1 MMRLNMF
8 KRMLTMLLPVLLV
21 LAMLPVAAFAAEA
34 DNKVEV
40 RLKAGSKTVK
50 INGKATTVEA
60 PFVSNGTT
68 MVPLKVIT
76 NAFGA
81 GLKLENGNVITLTY
95 NDRKIVLT
103 FGSKTVKVNGAA
115 KAVAVAPVAVKGS
128 TMVPLRVIVEAFGAK
143 ITADNATKETII
155 IGVRAQSSGTGGTSI
170 DSEFGKTKIGDSYH
184 GWSLNYPAGLIQVD
198 QSDNGEFITWA
209 DTADDS
215 KVAAQVNVITER
227 VGDDKLSVEEQR
239 ELMISYYD
247 QDEITVDK
255 RTITVGGLTFEKVI
269 SYAKQTKMNYE
280 YRGIQKGDKYY
291 IVIVGAKG
299 ANKSVLTSYDTFL
312 NSFTPSFNTADK
324 SLKDVTKVKD
334 GVITFKDE
342 DYGLTVKLPTDWNKD
357 YESTTPSFQN
367 DKELFFFS
375 LTSLTAGVTMDN
387 WAQKREARIREDFVN
402 SSVRNFVTTPV
413 TLIDGKAVALSYE
426 LSLGEDAWFTYN
438 EIALF
443 SGNYRYS
450 LVYMYPTANSAKS
463 KLTYNQVLA
472 SVDIDTA
479 LIEKTFGNVEESY
492 DLADRSTK
500 TTKRSSTYGYS
511 IELPTYWYGIQKNF
525 NEDDVLYTFSAG
537 SLNIFESDTAAAT
550 VVNSL
555 LQYVNSAEGSAQGS
569 TTKQSNTV
577 TINGK
582 TAQHVV
588 IHTSKPQDDIPYTE
602 EFYIFDSAQGTMV
615 FSLNYYDVR
624 ASDSNLKIINDAV
637 QSIRFN

>member
-1 MMRLNMF
+1 MKLNMY
-8 KRMLTMLLPVLLV
+8 KRMLTMFLPVLLV
-21 LAMLPVAAFAAEA
+21 IAMLPIAAFAAET

-50 INGKATTVEA
+50 INGKASTVEA

-95 NDRKIVLT
+95 NDRKVVLT

-115 KAVAVAPVAVKGS
+115 KTVAVAPVAVKGS

-143 ITADNATKETII
+143 ITADNTTKETVIV
-155 IGVRAQSSGTGGTSI
+155 GVRAQSSGTGGTSI
-170 DSEFGKTKIGDSYH
+170 DSDFGKTKIGDSYH

-227 VGDDKLSVEEQR
+227 VGDDKLSSEEQR

-255 RTITVGGLTFEKVI
+255 RTITVGGLTFEKVV
-269 SYAKQTKMNYE
+269 SYAKKSKMNYE
-280 YRGIQKGDKYY
+280 YRGIQKDDKYY

-299 ANKSVLTSYDTFL
+299 ANKSVLNSYDAFL
-312 NSFTPSFNTADK
+312 NSFAPSFNVADK
-324 SLKDVTKVKD
+324 SLKDVTKVKN

-342 DYGLTVKLPTDWNKD
+342 DYGLTVKLPTDWYKD
-357 YESTTPSFQN
+357 FESTTPWYDNDTDSLYFSFSSAL
-367 DKELFFFS
+367 E
-375 LTSLTAGVTMDN
+375 GVTLEN
-387 WAQKREARIREDFVN
+387 WASRREARIREDYV
-402 SSVRNFVTTPV
+402 SSSLRNFATTPI
-413 TLIDGKAVALSYE
+413 TLQDGKAITLSYE
-426 LSLGEDAWFTYN
+426 LSFFNNIWYTYH
-438 EIALF
+438 EIAF
-443 SGNYRYS
+443 ISGKYHYTLS
-450 LVYMYPTANSAKS
+450 YMYPSSNSEKS
-463 KLTYNQVLA
+463 KKVYNQVIA

-479 LIEKTFGNVEESY
+479 FIEKNFGNVEEND
-492 DLADRSTK
+492 DLVDRSIK

-511 IELPTYWYGIQKNF
+511 IEIPTYWTGEQNNF
-525 NEDDVLYTFSAG
+525 NEDEVLYSFSAG
-537 SLNIFESDTAAAT
+537 AFNVFEMSEPAAS

-555 LQYVNSAEGSAQGS
+555 SKYVSSPEGIAQGS
-569 TTKQSNTV
+569 TTKQSNTA

-582 TAQHVV
+582 TAQHLV
-588 IHTSKPQDDIPYTE
+588 IHSSKPKENMPYTE
-602 EFYIFDSAQGTMV
+602 EFYIFDSAQGSLV
-615 FSLNYYDVR
+615 FNFNYYDNR
-624 ASDSNLKIINDAV
+624 ATDSNLKIINDVV